1 MAKNT
6 NKGKGVG
13 GIQRPT
19 ARKKKEM
26 IFQDYINRKKDYE
39 RKNKS
44 S

>member
-1 MAKNT
+1 MARNT

-26 IFQDYINRKKDYE
+26 IFRDYNNRKMDHQ

>member
-1 MAKNT
+1 MARNT

-26 IFQDYINRKKDYE
+26 IFRDYMNRKMDHQ